1 MSIRLLT
8 QPHTL
13 LQKTHQDNIATPS
26 SYIIVMSHLFR
37 WCDCYNKDIPVI
49 IWFYTQIAMYCMK
62 WDWDWRVK
70 AFHL

>member
-8 QPHTL
+8 QPHTHTH

-37 WCDCYNKDIPVI
+37 
-49 IWFYTQIAMYCMK
+49 
-62 WDWDWRVK
+62 
-70 AFHL
+70 